1 VKARLTAEP
10 QTLALRDPWTFETR
24 TRQVDGGA
32 VAELLRFY
40 AYNPATAA
48 LIPYVLAEADA
59 GRYAALLGQ
68 TQLVVGDVED
78 HVSGSM
84 SLSVLCAEDVDRVG
98 AGSGD
103 PGTLLG
109 NELLDWL
116 RAACSLWPHGQR
128 PADFNE
134 PLKTDLPVLVL
145 AGSEDPVT
153 PPRYGATIVQGLPNA
168 RLVEVAGQ
176 GHAVMATGCMPRLL
190 EVFVHDLDPKA
201 LDASCLKS
209 LGGMPAFVDA
219 NGALP

>member
-10 QTLALRDPWTFETR
+10 QTLVLRDPWTFEAR
-24 TRQVDGGA
+24 TRQVDGDA

-59 GRYAALLGQ
+59 GRYAPLLGQ

-84 SLSVLCAEDVDRVG
+84 SLSVLCAEDADRLG
-98 AGSGD
+98 AGASD
-103 PGTLLG
+103 VGTLLG
-109 NELLDWL
+109 NELSRWL
-116 RAACSLWPHGQR
+116 RAACSVWPHGQR

-134 PLKTDLPVLVL
+134 PFKTDLPVLVL

-153 PPRYGATIVQGLPNA
+153 PPRYGEAIVKGLSNA
-168 RLVEVAGQ
+168 RLLEVAGQ

-190 EVFVHDLDPKA
+190 EVFLHDLAPKA
-201 LDASCLKS
+201 LDADCLKS
-209 LGGMPAFVDA
+209 LGTLPPFIDA